1 MVLFF
6 FSLLGF
12 LYTSFQIIQIS
23 DAQSSDSFKVYENP
37 NFGLRLTYPPN
48 WSVDELRNDP
58 AVPGDNSIVA
68 IIKSPSQG
76 MNDKYLENVIINVQG
91 PRSDLTSLETYTQ
104 ESTLAFR
111 SMSEINIIESGND
124 TLSGLPASHVYYTST
139 GIPGLNLKK
148 LQLFTV
154 LNKTAFVVTYGAEQ
168 SEFDKNFPIVEKL
181 INSINISSN
190 SPVLKQEPEQIK
202 SDYSGVGGNLVQL
215 SSLATDFPNNNANIL
230 KIDVFSAKKDTINN
244 WHIKGQVTNTG
255 TTTLEYVDVVA
266 HFYDNNNQ
274 AIGVTTCCYASPETI
289 EPGHTSTFDSFVSND
304 DLASVP
310 SSYRLSFNW
319 R

>member
-1 MVLFF
+1 VLLYL
-6 FSLLGF
+6 SLLGIF
-12 LYTSFQIIQIS
+12 YASLQIVQTA
-23 DAQSSDSFKVYENP
+23 DAQLSDSFKLYENP
-37 NFGLRLTYPPN
+37 KFGLTVSYPPN
-48 WSVDELRNDP
+48 WAVDELRNDP
-58 AVPGDNSIVA
+58 AMHSDNSIVA
-68 IIKSPSQG
+68 IFKSPSQG

-91 PRSDLTSLETYTQ
+91 PRSDLTSLEVYTQ

-124 TLSGLPASHVYYTST
+124 TLSGLPASHLYYTST

-154 LNKTAFVVTYGAEQ
+154 LNNTAFVVTYGAEQ
-168 SEFDKNFPIVEKL
+168 SEFDKNFPDVEKL
-181 INSINISSN
+181 INSIKISSN
-190 SPVLKQEPEQIK
+190 SPILKQEPEQIQLDL
-202 SDYSGVGGNLVQL
+202 SAIGGNLIQL
-215 SSLATDFPNNNANIL
+215 PSVPTDFPNNNANVL
-230 KIDVFSAKKDTINN
+230 KIDVFSAKKDAINN

-255 TTTLEYVDVVA
+255 TATLEYVDIVA

-274 AIGVTTCCYASPETI
+274 PIGVTTCCYASPETI
-289 EPGHTSTFDSFVSND
+289 EPGHTSAFDSFVGDD
-304 DLASVP
+304 DLASIP